1 MKNIVHHISLK
12 NIGGMQDAFISYYNE
27 LSDSEKNNIEI
38 YGNFSL
44 EKKFYNVK
52 NYYKLGLNFF
62 NWFKF
67 IKRLR
72 DRKIKKILH
81 GLLNSRKFN
90 LLLKFFKSNNLV
102 FYEHGSIWNSVK
114 SEQKL
119 VIENS
124 NYSNLI
130 IANSNAT
137 KNILNKKFRIRLNK
151 IKVIYYGFKKNNSI
165 KYSNNKNKKFVLGYL
180 GRFDS
185 HKGIHTLLNCAN
197 KLERNFE
204 IKLAGDGDL
213 YNYFLNK
220 YSSNK
225 NIKFA
230 GRIKNISSFFSKID
244 CLIVP
249 SIREP
254 LGIVLIHAG
263 LHKVPVIASNVDGI
277 REVVKPNFGIL
288 IKPTLKL
295 NRKIFNI
302 SKIKR
307 PDTVLDLNNK
317 LSRPKEIDPKIL
329 LRKIYLL
336 KHDKNLRNFY
346 VKNFYNFSIKA
357 FSSRE
362 YFNNLKRV
370 FDEKN

>member
-1 MKNIVHHISLK
+1 
-12 NIGGMQDAFISYYNE
+12 MQDAFISYYNE
-27 LSDSEKNNIEI
+27 LSDEEKNNIEI

-90 LLLKFFKSNNLV
+90 LLLKFFKCNNLV

-137 KNILNKKFRIRLNK
+137 KNILNKKFKIRINK

-165 KYSNNKNKKFVLGYL
+165 KYSNNKNKKFVIGYL

-336 KHDKNLRNFY
+336 KNDKNLRNFY
-346 VKNFYNFSIKA
+346 VKNFYNFSIKV